1 MNTEVNELTV
11 AASLAEHYGIE
22 GVLRRLPG
30 ENLNYLVETGT
41 GQRYVVKIVDDDMPP
56 EVVEME
62 FKAIEHA
69 ESVGFPLQLPRI
81 LKNRHGNIETGIKL
95 PLNSLKRLRLLS
107 FINGTL
113 LADISDISDELLKN
127 VGISL
132 ARYNLAMQGFEHPA
146 AQRNHRWNLARA
158 GQHRDKISLLEDAVK
173 QELLTW
179 AFKRWTETE
188 SILPSLPQQ
197 FIHGDA
203 NPENILVTGGQVS
216 GLVDFGDSCIN
227 PTVCDLAICLCYVM
241 MERENPREIAEMM
254 IGSYHGERGL
264 SSLERS
270 VIYPLIYGRLATS
283 LVISNSRRA
292 IDPHNPNWFDG
303 EASAW
308 NLLLT
313 LKDLDL

>member
-41 GQRYVVKIVDDDMPP
+41 GQRYVAKIVDDDMPP

-81 LKNRHGNIETGIKL
+81 LKNRQGNIETGIKL
-95 PLNSLKRLRLLS
+95 PLSSLKRLRLLS

-179 AFKRWTETE
+179 AFKRWTE
-188 SILPSLPQQ
+188 
-197 FIHGDA
+197 F
-203 NPENILVTGGQVS
+203 TGMQ
-216 GLVDFGDSCIN
+216 I
-227 PTVCDLAICLCYVM
+227 PK
-241 MERENPREIAEMM
+241 
-254 IGSYHGERGL
+254 
-264 SSLERS
+264 
-270 VIYPLIYGRLATS
+270 
-283 LVISNSRRA
+283 IS
-292 IDPHNPNWFDG
+292 W
-303 EASAW
+303 
-308 NLLLT
+308 
-313 LKDLDL
+313 